1 LQAKL
6 LQQQQ
11 QQWMLSQANWQD
23 HWAQTVTHPHLQAVP
38 GAAEAQA
45 ETVAPRLLLLLLLH
59 TQLGPAAGSAAVA
72 GVAAAVRQTALQ
84 GGAEAEG
91 P

>member
-23 HWAQTVTHPHLQAVP
+23 HWAQTVTHPQGLQAVP

-45 ETVAPRLLLLLLLH
+45 ETVAPRLLLLLH